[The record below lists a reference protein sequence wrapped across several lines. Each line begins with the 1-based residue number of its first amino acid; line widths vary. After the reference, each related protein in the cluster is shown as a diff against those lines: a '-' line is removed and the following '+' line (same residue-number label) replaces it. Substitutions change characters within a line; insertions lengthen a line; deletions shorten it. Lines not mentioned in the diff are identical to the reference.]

1 MCFFCY
7 LHVFFGKVSVKVFC
21 SLFKM
26 FAFSL
31 LSFKSSLYAM
41 DNSPLSVVS
50 FANIF
55 SQPVVCLFTLLNTIF
70 KKHFIVQGQD
80 GVKVDDSFSD

>member
-1 MCFFCY
+1 
-7 LHVFFGKVSVKVFC
+7 
-21 SLFKM
+21 
-26 FAFSL
+26 
-31 LSFKSSLYAM
+31 M
-41 DNSPLSVVS
+41 DNSPLSDVS

-55 SQPVVCLFTLLNTIF
+55 SQPVVCLFPLLNTIF